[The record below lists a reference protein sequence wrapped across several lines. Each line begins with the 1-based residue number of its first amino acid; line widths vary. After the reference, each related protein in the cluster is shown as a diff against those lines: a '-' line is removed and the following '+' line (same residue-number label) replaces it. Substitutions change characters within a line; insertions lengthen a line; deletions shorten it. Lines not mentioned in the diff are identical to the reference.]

1 MIYFIVFEINVF
13 PHKFP
18 IAWENPVKSTK
29 LRDPGKLVPIFS
41 PTYGY
46 FIPSDSY
53 LMLYLT
59 TWEMQG
65 FLHQF
70 LTAREDPAKSIPGHL
85 RLFFRNTV
93 ARTCSKI

>member
-41 PTYGY
+41 MGTL
-46 FIPSDSY
+46 FHQIPILCY
-53 LMLYLT
+53 T
-59 TWEMQG
+59 
-65 FLHQF
+65 
-70 LTAREDPAKSIPGHL
+70 
-85 RLFFRNTV
+85 
-93 ARTCSKI
+93 